1 MDLKNSLAL
10 LERKKMELQKEYE
23 EIQNELEHILFDL
36 PFDYQKAFTDESEN
50 YFIYPCIQ
58 PSNGFKSISVK
69 YQNDDNCIK
78 KSHFLF
84 LSKSNTTIVV
94 TEFATLEKKMHK
106 FSFNKIKGNITSYI
120 ISKIS
125 YTVSLG
131 KFEFNFSKN
140 FYINN
145 YFEFY
150 EEKLKL
156 NIIKESLETA
166 SIKNPKMESN
176 FSACLLPYHF
186 NETASYSL
194 SEYITKYLETS
205 QKKFLI
211 DLGSN
216 ILCSINFESSA
227 KSFPMNFDFNCN
239 KCRVIIYG
247 EFIAVN
253 YSARIL
259 FQSLIDK
266 KKISDF
272 SDSGYGIIMSKVPE
286 EEEEIEIKRLFFN

>member
-10 LERKKMELQKEYE
+10 LERKKMELAKEYE
-23 EIQNELEHILFDL
+23 EIQNELEHILFDSS
-36 PFDYQKAFTDESEN
+36 FNYQKAFTDESEN

-58 PSNGFKSISVK
+58 PSNGFKSISVR

-84 LSKSNTTIVV
+84 LSESNLTIVV

-106 FSFNKIKGNITSYI
+106 FSFNKIKGNITTYI

-131 KFEFNFSKN
+131 KFEFKFSKN
-140 FYINN
+140 FCVNN
-145 YFEFY
+145 YLEY
-150 EEKLKL
+150 YDEKLKL

-166 SIKNPKMESN
+166 SIKNPKMESD
-176 FSACLLPYHF
+176 FSACLHPYHF

-194 SEYITKYLETS
+194 SEYINKSLKTS
-205 QKKFLI
+205 QKDFLI

-216 ILCSINFESSA
+216 ILCLINFERSV

-239 KCRVIIYG
+239 KCRVTIFG
-247 EFIAVN
+247 EFLAVN

-259 FQSLIDK
+259 FQSLIDR
-266 KKISDF
+266 KKISGF

-286 EEEEIEIKRLFFN
+286 EEIEIKRLFFN